1 MLSRIISLPVNYTSN
16 RHPRSLARM
25 AIGLAILLSGL
36 AVAAGHLLQLI
47 SGGY

>member
-1 MLSRIISLPVNYTSN
+1 MLSRIISLPVSYMPN

-25 AIGLAILLSGL
+25 AIGFAILLSGL
-36 AVAAGHLLQLI
+36 AVAVGHLLQLI